1 MLLPPGSSEQ
11 HAPGVET
18 DKNGLLELQNIGYQ
32 MKPSRDSK
40 ASLATKKGEE
50 EMKKKTKKKKKKK
63 SEEQLA
69 VYLD

>member
-1 MLLPPGSSEQ
+1 
-11 HAPGVET
+11 
-18 DKNGLLELQNIGYQ
+18 

-40 ASLATKKGEE
+40 VSLATKQGEE
-50 EMKKKTKKKKKKK
+50 EMKKKTKKEKKKK